1 MSTRQPLPTLF
12 LALLLW
18 LPLTALAAE
27 QPPGAAIASAN
38 RHATEAGMTVLA
50 QGGNA
55 FDAAVAVSAAL
66 SVVEPESSG
75 IGGGGFFLL
84 YDAAKDRAVF
94 VDARERAPLAAHR
107 DLYLDAEGN
116 PIPKASVD
124 GALAVATPGLP
135 AGLVHVAER
144 YGRLPLKD
152 SLAPAIRLAERGFP
166 WGEKNRLMM
175 GWREQS
181 LSPAAAKVFLRG
193 GKNPA
198 LGTRIVNRDLAR
210 VLKAL
215 AERGHDGFYRG
226 AVAERLAQGI
236 EAAGGI
242 LRVEDFHQYQV
253 VERAP
258 IEFQYLG
265 QRVITAPPPSSGG
278 VALASMLHMLSGYP
292 HATMGAA
299 DRAHLLAEVMR
310 RAYRDRAIYLG
321 DPDFVEVPTSML
333 LSPYYAAGLR
343 ASIRL
348 DLATTSDSLPGI
360 SVAEPG
366 DNTTHFSIIDA
377 DGNLAAVT
385 QTVNLPFGS
394 GLMVEGTGFMLNN
407 EMDDFSIKP
416 MTPNAFGL
424 VGQDA
429 NAIAPLKRP
438 LSSMTP
444 TILIGAERT
453 AVLGTPGGSR
463 IISMVLLGML
473 GVLEGADAKTIVS
486 SPRIHHQYLP
496 DQLMLEPGALDDA
509 AATILEARGHTL
521 QRANRPWGNMQLVI
535 WNRKTGTLD
544 AGSDPRWTNGG
555 AATDSGEGAIYR

>member
-1 MSTRQPLPTLF
+1 MTTRPLPTLL

-18 LPLTALAAE
+18 LPLAVWAA
-27 QPPGAAIASAN
+27 QKPPGAAIASAN
-38 RHATEAGMTVLA
+38 RHATEAGLAVLA

-107 DLYLDAEGN
+107 DMYLDAEGN
-116 PIPKASVD
+116 PIPKASID

-144 YGRLPLKD
+144 YGKLPLKD
-152 SLAPAIRLAERGFP
+152 ALAPAIRLAERGFP

-175 GWREQS
+175 GWREQT

-198 LGTRIVNRDLAR
+198 VGTRIVNRDLAR

-215 AERGHDGFYRG
+215 AEQGHDGFYRG
-226 AVAERLAQGI
+226 AVAERLAKGI

-242 LRVEDFHQYQV
+242 IRLDDFHQYQV
-253 VERAP
+253 LERAP
-258 IEFQYLG
+258 IEFEYRG

-278 VALASMLHMLSGYP
+278 VALASMLHMLAGFP
-292 HATMGAA
+292 HATMGPV
-299 DRAHLLAEVMR
+299 DRAHLLTEVMR

-321 DPDFVEVPTSML
+321 DPDFVDVPTSML

-348 DLATTSDSLPGI
+348 DRATPSDSLPGI

-444 TILIGAERT
+444 TLLIGAERT

-473 GVLEGADAKTIVS
+473 GVLDGADAKSIVS
-486 SPRIHHQYLP
+486 APRIHHQYLP

-509 AATILEARGHTL
+509 AAAALEARGHTL
-521 QRANRPWGNMQLVI
+521 QRATRPWGNMQMVI

-544 AGSDPRWTNGG
+544 AGSDPRWTDGG

>member
-1 MSTRQPLPTLF
+1 MSTRHPLPTLL
-12 LALLLW
+12 LALLLC
-18 LPLTALAAE
+18 LPLAALAAK
-27 QPPGAAIASAN
+27 PPGAAIASAN
-38 RHATEAGMTVLA
+38 RHATEAGMAVLA
-50 QGGNA
+50 KGGNA

-84 YDAAKDRAVF
+84 YDAAKDKAVF
-94 VDARERAPLAAHR
+94 VDARERAPLAASR
-107 DLYLDAEGN
+107 DMYLDAEGN
-116 PIPKASVD
+116 PIPKGSVD

-144 YGRLPLKD
+144 YGQLPLKD

-175 GWREQS
+175 GWREKT

-193 GKNPA
+193 GQNPA
-198 LGTRIVNRDLAR
+198 VGTRIVNRDLAR

-226 AVAERLAQGI
+226 AVAERLANGI
-236 EAAGGI
+236 QAAGGI
-242 LRVEDFHQYQV
+242 IRLEDFHQYQV

-292 HATMGAA
+292 HATMGPA
-299 DRAHLLAEVMR
+299 DRAHLLTEVMR

-321 DPDFVEVPTSML
+321 DPDVVEVPTSML

-343 ASIRL
+343 ASIRM
-348 DLATTSDSLPGI
+348 DRATPSDSLPGI

-473 GVLEGADAKTIVS
+473 GVLDGADAKTIVS

-496 DQLMLEPGALDDA
+496 DQLLLEPGALDDA
-509 AATILEARGHTL
+509 SAAALEARGHTL

-544 AGSDPRWTNGG
+544 AGSDPRWTDGG